1 MARSE
6 NPHKQPTHSV
16 PTRRANR
23 RPRKS
28 LRIEE
33 QQQEHQI
40 LNPPFDEHRAAKY
53 LGVSHGSLRGWRAK
67 DKEEGTQTAPVFYL
81 AGKQVRYRK
90 SDLDAWIQARLSRP
104 VSVGQ

>member
-1 MARSE
+1 MTARSK
-6 NPHKQPTHSV
+6 NPQPPTHTV
-16 PTRRANR
+16 PTRRAKR

-28 LRIEE
+28 
-33 QQQEHQI
+33 QEHLQEI
-40 LNPPFDEHRAAKY
+40 MNPPLDERGAAKY